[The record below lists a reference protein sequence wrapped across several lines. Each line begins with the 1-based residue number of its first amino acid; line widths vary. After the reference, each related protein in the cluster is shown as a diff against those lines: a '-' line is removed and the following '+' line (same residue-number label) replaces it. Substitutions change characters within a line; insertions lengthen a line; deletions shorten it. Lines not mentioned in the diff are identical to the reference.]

1 MIPCCT
7 KISGSI
13 CYLRTIK
20 KGDVKQWYQW
30 FNDQSV
36 LKYSLHR
43 GKAITYEE
51 QLAFFNALPHHPTK
65 VQFAVCAVDGDT
77 FIGII
82 SLDINATEG
91 SVSIIIGKEQFW
103 GKGLATAAIAL
114 IIRYAQ
120 DYTLL
125 RRLYAGCDIR
135 NKGSEYAFKKNNFV
149 DKEIFKSAI
158 SYVDDERAHDRR
170 LMMLKLS

>member
-7 KISGSI
+7 KISGPT
-13 CYLRTIK
+13 CYLRTVK
-20 KGDVKQWYQW
+20 KGDVKQWHQW
-30 FNDQSV
+30 FNDQDV

-51 QLAFFNALPHHPTK
+51 QLAFFNSLPHHPTK
-65 VQFAVCAVDGDT
+65 VQFAICAVNSDT
-77 FIGII
+77 FVGII
-82 SLDINATEG
+82 SLDINAAEG
-91 SVSIIIGKEQFW
+91 SVSIIIGKKQFW

-114 IIRYAQ
+114 IIKYAQ

-125 RRLYAGCDIR
+125 RRLYAGCDTR

-149 DKEIFKSAI
+149 DKEIFKNDI
-158 SYVDDERAHDRR
+158 SYIDDERAYDRR